1 MKGPKIVH
9 RSIVCWSSAVVATEV
24 NDEVILMNLERD
36 RCYGLSGTGSNIWR
50 RLCSPIQVSE
60 LTTQLEYQYDS
71 MPGEIEPDV
80 LRTLRE
86 LAGEGLIRVVAT
98 AA

>member
-1 MKGPKIVH
+1 MKKPKIVD

-24 NDEVILMNLERD
+24 NDEVILMNMERD

-50 RLCSPIQVSE
+50 RLGSPIQVSE
-60 LTTQLEYQYDS
+60 LTTQLEVQYDS
-71 MPGEIEPDV
+71 MAGQIEPDV

-86 LAGEGLIRVVAT
+86 LAGEGLIRVLAT
-98 AA
+98 A